1 MFAKILDFLSFSQWI
16 KLIGIIIS
24 AITIFGVSK
33 DGLPFVMEKMGVF
46 TKPVTPVVPP
56 ITTSLVTGPDSLPN
70 ITLPPL
76 PPGSVNV
83 HRKVKVKVEYEIT
96 EESRPPARFIS
107 PPSALGIA
115 SASGSSAKVMLAMLM
130 SPTPMHFMSSEK
142 HVVIRTLTPEEN
154 SYIKISS
161 LWDIYCTDPDFSTQC
176 KVNNNHD

>member
-56 ITTSLVTGPDSLPN
+56 ITTSLVTGTDSLPN

-76 PPGSVNV
+76 PVGSVNV

-96 EESRPPARFIS
+96 EDSHASVKSIQEPITT
-107 PPSALGIA
+107 A
-115 SASGSSAKVMLAMLM
+115 SAGGSSSKVMLAMLM
-130 SPTPMHFMSSEK
+130 SPTPMRFMSSEK
-142 HVVIRTLTPEEN
+142 HVAIRTLTPEEN